1 MPSCLFSA
9 SAKSTCIP
17 EKDVVPSWRPVSK
30 ACGRAFSEGSAPISN
45 IGAFV
50 FVPLSSTELFR
61 EFGWWLSWD
70 GHNSSTVAYP
80 GSRPSLFFFSEDLR
94 TTTVY

>member
-50 FVPLSSTELFR
+50 FCPTFIDRTVSR
-61 EFGWWLSWD
+61 VWL
-70 GHNSSTVAYP
+70 VALM
-80 GSRPSLFFFSEDLR
+80 GRSQF
-94 TTTVY
+94 